1 MPLDIVYLIVDC
13 LAPRDFVAF
22 SSVARCY
29 RRLLN
34 DRTIWKRLYQGST
47 LPLPHGPHEWQS
59 ASDLRGVL
67 VRSDKVQVNWPH
79 TSGRPEIICSRYL
92 PLDHARGF
100 SVLLDRWILA
110 GIGSTIVCYDSRS
123 SDMEGSAKTL
133 FDAGAGRH
141 IHCVLSAGTTR
152 PDGCILAFA
161 VIFIQQEFTIAKI
174 IMTAGKPSGIQ
185 PVFES
190 QMIGPVGFYSLAKVT
205 LRHRLLIVTIG
216 DYAWDWESTQRLVV
230 MDVDTLRRYHIP
242 TPVPLERIKLTLAG
256 LTVDDCISLVNIFLE
271 PSGRVASKK
280 VDLVRLPMA
289 SSLWLDSTNGRGR
302 AICTIAPKSEFV
314 ALAFDH
320 GQDSISISCSDMMTM
335 TMPTPGDPPTLVAF
349 DAFGGTAF
357 FESVSS
363 TRGRGVEI
371 LEFASDAR
379 ESEKSAAEPWV
390 VQLGWT

>member
-1 MPLDIVYLIVDC
+1 VGLGIDPKACRHGRRYTASLSYSNTGSLRKGEESLAHCLLSKLTISCQDIFPSLGPFTSFFATETHLVKVLN
-13 LAPRDFVAF
+13 VAELEVGLH
-22 SSVARCY
+22 SLVECY
-29 RRLLN
+29 PIPFAKEPSDNNVLHLSH
-34 DRTIWKRLYQGST
+34 QGRVCF
-47 LPLPHGPHEWQS
+47 E
-59 ASDLRGVL
+59 
-67 VRSDKVQVNWPH
+67 VRS
-79 TSGRPEIICSRYL
+79 L
-92 PLDHARGF
+92 
-100 SVLLDRWILA
+100 SVIDESSL
-110 GIGSTIVCYDSRS
+110 DSRT
-123 SDMEGSAKTL
+123 G
-133 FDAGAGRH
+133 
-141 IHCVLSAGTTR
+141 
-152 PDGCILAFA
+152 
-161 VIFIQQEFTIAKI
+161 Q
-174 IMTAGKPSGIQ
+174 
-185 PVFES
+185 
-190 QMIGPVGFYSLAKVT
+190 
-205 LRHRLLIVTIG
+205 
-216 DYAWDWESTQRLVV
+216 
-230 MDVDTLRRYHIP
+230 
-242 TPVPLERIKLTLAG
+242 IKLTLAG